1 MSDSMN
7 GACNRVEAIP
17 DDLKNVLSKFA
28 LEYLTLRPSN
38 VIEFGLQ
45 FFSNMQKQPVEMPM
59 STANSELRLS
69 MSHFSDSSVSENVS
83 EVDKYYK
90 SDMQSANLYAALL
103 DTDYFRNHNDN
114 DIFNAINQMYCVS
127 IEAGSTVELK
137 NDSTLYVID
146 DGILNIGA
154 GESNEK
160 IDETFGCFSLMQLKW
175 KYGQKDLC
183 INSEIDTTLWV
194 LDSTIFQ
201 RCWIG
206 DVHAKCRD
214 YETILEF
221 SPIFSGLVD
230 VERQM
235 LADLMVTKRYQAGDM
250 IYDGKNAENEAA
262 GCYFIQDGM
271 VSLAMNDSDRGIQTV
286 LLKSGQHFGEI
297 TSKDEM
303 ILKTAEA
310 TSQVRCAHL
319 SGNVITDLIKH
330 PFTNIRP
337 NLCSRCKSEF

>member
-1 MSDSMN
+1 MN
-7 GACNRVEAIP
+7 SACSRVETIP
-17 DDLKNVLSKFA
+17 DDLKDVLSNFA
-28 LEYLTLRPSN
+28 LEYLTLRPLN
-38 VIEFGLQ
+38 IIEFGLQ
-45 FFSNMQKQPVEMPM
+45 FFSDMQKQAVEMPM
-59 STANSELRLS
+59 SIANSELRLS
-69 MSHFSDSSVSENVS
+69 MSHLSNSSVSENVS

-90 SDMQSANLYAALL
+90 SDTQSASLFAALL
-103 DTDYFRNHNDN
+103 DTDYFRHHNDN
-114 DIFNAINQMYCVS
+114 DIFNAINQMYCIS
-127 IEAGSTVELK
+127 IETDSPVHLK
-137 NDSTLYVID
+137 DDNTLYVID
-146 DGILNIGA
+146 SGILNIDA

-175 KYGQKDLC
+175 KFGHKDLY
-183 INSEIDTTLWV
+183 INSETDTTLWV

-221 SPIFSGLVD
+221 TPIFSGLGD

-235 LADLMVTKRYQAGDM
+235 LADLMVTKRYQAGDV
-250 IYDGKNAENEAA
+250 IYDGKTAENEAA

-271 VSLAMNDSDRGIQTV
+271 VSLVLNDCERGIQTV

-303 ILKTAEA
+303 ILKSA
-310 TSQVRCAHL
+310 TSTSQIRCAHL
-319 SGNVITDLIKH
+319 SANVIMDLIKH
-330 PFTNIRP
+330 PFTKIRP